1 MPDAVELI
9 EELQRKVSEFGNG
22 PVNVADQIQPEWR
35 VPITDI
41 EFDPVNQAYVLI
53 TDS

>member
-1 MPDAVELI
+1 MDALEII
-9 EELQRKVSEFGNG
+9 EELQRKVNEFGNG
-22 PVNVADQIQPEWR
+22 QASVADQIQPEWR

-41 EFDPVNQAYVLI
+41 EFDAVNQAYVLI